1 MDTTR
6 YKFFQH
12 RDCEFFPC
20 HQTSDPERFNCLMC
34 YCPLYF
40 LDCGGNY
47 TFTARGIKDCSACLY
62 PHYNYDGVV
71 QKLIQ
76 AGEQTTLKGTG
87 NDG

>member
-20 HQTSDPERFNCLMC
+20 HPTPDPDGFNCLMC

-47 TFTARGIKDCSACLY
+47 TFTEKGIKDCSVCLY

-71 QKLIQ
+71 QKLIA
-76 AGEQTTLKGTG
+76 AGERAAKQ
-87 NDG
+87 NREEE

>member
-20 HQTSDPERFNCLMC
+20 HPTPDPDGFNCLMC

-47 TFTARGIKDCSACLY
+47 TFTEKGIRRGAKADRGRRKGGEAE
-62 PHYNYDGVV
+62 PGRGVRLRLV
-71 QKLIQ
+71 LF
-76 AGEQTTLKGTG
+76 
-87 NDG
+87 